1 MRRLKSKK
9 AFTLLELIVVMIIV
23 AILAVLAFDSYE
35 KEVEKGRAAE
45 ALANLGKL
53 RKLAIVYYSQN
64 ETYPAVWLTY
74 NDLGTDLP
82 IAENIVSHET
92 GCNNDNFYF
101 KYACVAESCYA
112 IRCSSDGKEPDASV
126 SYTLKINIE
135 SGQIETSVFGFACG
149 GGP

>member
-1 MRRLKSKK
+1 MRRLKLNRG
-9 AFTLLELIVVMIIV
+9 FTLLELIVVMIIV
-23 AILAVLAFDSYE
+23 AILAALAFDSYE

-64 ETYPAVWLTY
+64 EAYPGVWLTY
-74 NDLGTDLP
+74 NDLMTDLP
-82 IAENIVSHET
+82 IAENIAASDT
-92 GCNNDNFYF
+92 SCDNDSFYF

-112 IRCSSDGKEPDASV
+112 IRCSSGGKEPDAQV

-135 SGQIETSVFGFACG
+135 TGKIESTIFGISCG